1 MMATQIPGGVTNE
14 LVGESDSA
22 SSSNKKIES
31 MGDKTAADGDAPP
44 PARRK
49 PSRRS
54 RGTQASSLSNSLR
67 ADRLGGL
74 ASTQGRL
81 SVSFRDIKGLD
92 KALIGDILSDGDD
105 EKKGAEEDIDPKN

>member
-1 MMATQIPGGVTNE
+1 
-14 LVGESDSA
+14 
-22 SSSNKKIES
+22 
-31 MGDKTAADGDAPP
+31 MGDETATDGDAPP
-44 PARRK
+44 PPPAPAQRK
-49 PSRRS
+49 PGRS
-54 RGTQASSLSNSLR
+54 RGSQASSLSNSLR